1 MNLRNFLLTS
11 VLIVAVLITPAMA
24 GEKYLFGSPEIDVTI
39 AGSNEFSPGDEV
51 PLTVVVEN
59 RGLVPIKIV
68 QSDIITRDDLPNTA
82 KLAVVEL
89 TSGDAPVEV
98 NSDRQMVGDIKGGA
112 STQVTFQVK
121 FAENAAPGSYRLPV
135 LISYT
140 YLGTVEQYG
149 SDTIQYFFDDA
160 EEVHYVTVNVESEAS
175 LEVLEVATDSMNI
188 GTEGYLTLTL
198 RNTGHTDAEDA
209 ILRLSRNAA
218 SPLVPTTSSVFIGSF
233 PHDSTITAR
242 FKVAVSSDAEEQEY
256 PIDVYMEY
264 KDAAGESA
272 TTDHISLGVPV
283 GGKIDFA
290 VDSGAPE
297 VKPGEKTVIEV
308 VYRNIG
314 AAPVYDAQARI
325 SAVDPFSSNDDT
337 AFLGDILPG
346 ETARAV
352 FEVTVDEG
360 ATVKIYGLDSE
371 IRYRDA
377 LDNSQISD
385 TIKVE
390 ISVVPASGIMTILSN
405 PVVIAAILFLV
416 IGIGYYVRRALKNRA

>member
-1 MNLRNFLLTS
+1 MTLRNFLLAS
-11 VLIVAVLITPAMA
+11 LLVAAVLMTPAMA
-24 GEKYLFGSPEIDVTI
+24 GEKYLFGSPDIEVAI
-39 AGSNEFSPGDEV
+39 AGTNEFAPGDEV

-68 QSDIITRDDLPNTA
+68 GSDIITRDDLPNTA

-89 TSGDAPVEV
+89 GAGDAPLTIQ
-98 NSDRQMVGDIKGGA
+98 SDRQMVGDIKGGA
-112 STQVTFQVK
+112 SIPVTFQVK
-121 FAENAAPGSYRLPV
+121 FAEDAAPGSYRLPV
-135 LISYT
+135 IIFYT

-149 SDTIQYFFDDA
+149 SDTVRYFFDDA
-160 EEVHYVTVNVESEAS
+160 REVRYVTVNVKSEAS
-175 LEVLEVATDSMNI
+175 LEVVEVSTDSMNI

-198 RNTGHTDAEDA
+198 RNAGHTDAKDA

-233 PHDSTITAR
+233 PQDSTITAR

-264 KDAAGESA
+264 RDSAGESA

-297 VKPGEKTVIEV
+297 VRPGEKAVIEV
-308 VYRNIG
+308 TYRNTG
-314 AAPVYDAQARI
+314 AAPVYNAQARI

-337 AFLGDILPG
+337 AFLGDLAPG
-346 ETARAV
+346 TTAKAI
-352 FEVTVDEG
+352 FEVTVAEG
-360 ATVKIYGLDSE
+360 ATVKVYGLDSE

-385 TIKVE
+385 TVKVE
-390 ISVVPASGIMTILSN
+390 VSVVPASGIMTVLSN